1 MRLHRFYRPRITE
14 RLLSGG
20 TLTVDDA
27 KLVHQW
33 LHVLR
38 YAAGDTL
45 VVFGGGYEYTCSVVA
60 IDKREAVLTI
70 DQVVPSVVAER
81 SAAIGV
87 ALLKREKLE
96 WVVEKATELGCTDIV
111 LLVSEHSERRV
122 VNMERLLA
130 TVVEAAE
137 QCGRGDIPTV
147 VLQSSVAEVL
157 DLPEYGWQVAQQG
170 SAPMTKSAAAQGKIP
185 GILVGPEG
193 GWSDSEQALFAKRG
207 VAAVGMGQ
215 FTLRGETAAMVAAAL
230 LGQQSV

>member
-20 TLTVDDA
+20 TLTIDDA

-33 LHVLR
+33 LRVLR
-38 YAAGDTL
+38 YTAGDTL

-70 DQVVPSVVAER
+70 DQVAPSVVAER

-96 WVVEKATELGCTDIV
+96 WVVEKATELGCTHIV
-111 LLVSEHSERRV
+111 LFVSEHSERRV

-137 QCGRGDIPTV
+137 QCGRGDMPTLTV
-147 VLQSSVAEVL
+147 YNSVSEVLQ
-157 DLPEYGWQVAQQG
+157 LPEYSFQVAEQG
-170 SAPMTKSAAAQGKIP
+170 SAPMAKSAAAKDKMP

-193 GWSDSEQALFAKRG
+193 GWSELERALFAEYS
-207 VAAVGMGQ
+207 VAPVGMGQ
-215 FTLRGETAAMVAAAL
+215 FTLRGETAAVVAAAL
-230 LGQQSV
+230 LGQ